1 MTVQNSRCPIMKT
14 HEAKHPYRYGTS
26 LAAPGAVPDSQT
38 IASRST
44 VVACCTTYK
53 VWESG
58 CGAMFTPDENEVPNH
73 NERTDLVG
81 SVG

>member
-1 MTVQNSRCPIMKT
+1 MKQNTRTGTVRRLRP
-14 HEAKHPYRYGTS
+14 
-26 LAAPGAVPDSQT
+26 LAQSQT
-38 IASRST
+38 ARLLLHGRRSSHA
-44 VVACCTTYK
+44 VELYDVHK